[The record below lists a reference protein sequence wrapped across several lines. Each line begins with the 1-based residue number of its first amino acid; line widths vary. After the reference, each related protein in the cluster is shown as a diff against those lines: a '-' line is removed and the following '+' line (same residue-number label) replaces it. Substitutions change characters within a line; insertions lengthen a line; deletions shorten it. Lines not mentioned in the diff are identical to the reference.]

1 MRTGIVL
8 VAALCTAVGCG
19 GGSDTASNTATDAA
33 PTTAGSEVT
42 NRQVGVLAAV
52 DVADVAFTYDPEA
65 APPGAELEL
74 EVVEGEGTTTV
85 RLTAARLQPD
95 RGYAVHAHTDPCGK
109 TGADA
114 GPHYQHE
121 VDPKAT
127 PDQPS
132 TDPAYANPRNEI
144 WLDLT
149 TDGEGNGTAE
159 TTVPFD
165 FGDRVPASIV
175 LHEHPTTA
183 TEPGKAGTAGGRV
196 ACFTAPFRG

>member
-1 MRTGIVL
+1 MRMGIVL
-8 VAALCTAVGCG
+8 VAALCTTAGCG
-19 GGSDTASNTATDAA
+19 GSGTDAA
-33 PTTAGSEVT
+33 GPESTATSESAVT
-42 NRQVGVLAAV
+42 NRQVGVLAEV
-52 DVADVAFTYDPEA
+52 SEADTAFTYDPTA

-74 EVVEGEGTTTV
+74 EVFEGDGTTTV
-85 RLTAARLQPD
+85 RLTASQLQPD
-95 RGYAVHAHTDPCGK
+95 RGYAAHAHTDPCGK

-121 VDPKAT
+121 QDPNAT

-132 TDPAYANPRNEI
+132 TDPAYANPQNEI
-144 WLDLT
+144 WLDLA

-175 LHEHPTTA
+175 LHEMPTTA
-183 TEPGKAGTAGGRV
+183 TEPGKAGTAGGRL

>member
-1 MRTGIVL
+1 MRMGIVL
-8 VAALCTAVGCG
+8 VAALCTTVGCG
-19 GGSDTASNTATDAA
+19 GSGTDAA
-33 PTTAGSEVT
+33 GPESTATSESAVT
-42 NRQVGVLAAV
+42 NRQVGVLAEV
-52 DVADVAFTYDPEA
+52 SEADTAFTYDTTA
-65 APPGAELEL
+65 APPGAQLEL
-74 EVVEGEGTTTV
+74 EVFEGDGTTTV
-85 RLTAARLQPD
+85 RLTASQLQPD
-95 RGYAVHAHTDPCGK
+95 RGYAAHAHTDPCGK

-121 VDPKAT
+121 QDPGAT

-132 TDPAYANPRNEI
+132 TDPAYANPQNEV
-144 WLDLT
+144 WLDLA

-165 FGDRVPASIV
+165 FGDRVPASVV
-175 LHEHPTTA
+175 LHEMPTTA